1 MTSNPEN
8 KYLSRQYA
16 ATDFSFPYCQPLR
29 GEDPK
34 QYGYFVPLSQA
45 NKAGWRD
52 LDPDKLTEYA
62 YNTGNTDVGILLQQ
76 PRMSITPVCQ
86 LGMFDRKASTDEQIL
101 VVIGKWDRQLRG
113 DENVGNFQIY
123 LVMFFDEHKQPLHD
137 IPLKLVA
144 KGAQQATLSQQWQ
157 QFCVSVARCQAQAN
171 KVFFS
176 PRNEV
181 FNALCLFQPHL
192 TRKSVG
198 EKTKSPALYVDG
210 FAEPTVDNWQDFFLG
225 TDENL
230 ADMVVGLMNPRS
242 RLLLADPTPETISLT
257 PAAEA
262 QPQLEAQ
269 LSRPNVGIPALD
281 SNPTIDVQSSTVAPD
296 GSGSNG
302 VRTTVNLTSEIDTDD
317 IDKIPF

>member
-1 MTSNPEN
+1 MTSNTEN
-8 KYLSRQYA
+8 KYLSCQYA
-16 ATDFSFPYCQPLR
+16 ATDFSFPYVQALR

-52 LDPDKLTEYA
+52 LDPAKLTEYG
-62 YNTGNTDVGILLQQ
+62 YNTGKTEVGILFQQ
-76 PRMSITPVCQ
+76 PRMVLTPVSS
-86 LGMFDRKASTDEQIL
+86 LGMFDRKASLEDETL

-113 DENVGNFQIY
+113 DENIGNFQIY
-123 LVMFFDEHKQPLHD
+123 LVMFFDEHKRPLHD

-144 KGAQQATLSQQWQ
+144 KGAQQATLSEQWQ
-157 QFCVSVARCQAQAN
+157 QFCVAVARCQAQAH

-192 TRKSVG
+192 IRKSVG

-210 FAEPTVDNWQDFFLG
+210 CVEPTVDNWQDFFLG
-225 TDENL
+225 NNEDL

-242 RLLLADPTPETISLT
+242 RLLLADPTAGSISLV
-257 PAAEA
+257 PAAEPQPQIEA
-262 QPQLEAQ
+262 QPAH
-269 LSRPNVGIPALD
+269 STVRIPALD
-281 SNPTIDVQSSTVAPD
+281 SNPAIDVQSSTVASTQEPD
-296 GSGSNG
+296 SK
-302 VRTTVNLTSEIDTDD
+302 VIRTQSTDTDD
-317 IDKIPF
+317 IDNIPF